1 MNQNKGEEGGE
12 GEEEEIDLT
21 ADSNKGKE
29 DTKIKTSRIGWG
41 GVRACWCRD
50 VMVRWCVFSLGCN
63 SSGASSCSK

>member
-41 GVRACWCRD
+41 GGCVRAGV
-50 VMVRWCVFSLGCN
+50 VM
-63 SSGASSCSK
+63 